1 MWTPLRP
8 SSLKNQGFVLVAV
21 LMSVTVLVTGAL
33 AFAWFTRMELR
44 RAEALA
50 FSLQA
55 RSLAEAA
62 IHEVRRGLVLDTND
76 SDSLHEPWFRTWPLP
91 FGENISV
98 VVRLTPQ
105 NDALPVNA
113 LFLPDGTTL
122 RRELEA
128 PWERLWEEIG
138 RPELAAG
145 VLDFLDTDRTPR
157 PGGSE
162 EESFINRPPSAL
174 EEIRLF
180 PGIDENLYTGN
191 NEEIPVG
198 LERYLT
204 VRSDGK
210 INVNVALPQVLE
222 LLDPSLTTEVV
233 REILDRR
240 GREPLSSW
248 DDLAGL
254 PGFSSALR
262 PRLAGLLSFTSSHFL
277 AEVEVRRE
285 NLVRRFEAVLVKQPG
300 RCTIVAWKEM

>member
-1 MWTPLRP
+1 MWTRLRP
-8 SSLKNQGFVLVAV
+8 SSPKNHGFVLVAV

-44 RAEALA
+44 KAEAIA

-55 RSLAEAA
+55 RSLAETA
-62 IHEVRRGLVLDTND
+62 IHEVQRGLVLDTND
-76 SDSLHEPWFRTWPLP
+76 SDSLHEPWFGSWPLP
-91 FGENISV
+91 FGENLSV
-98 VVRLTPQ
+98 VVRLTPK
-105 NDALPVNA
+105 NDALPANA

-122 RRELEA
+122 RREMEN
-128 PWERLWEEIG
+128 PWERLWEEAG
-138 RPELAAG
+138 QPEMAAG
-145 VLDFLDTDRTPR
+145 MLDFLDTDRTPR

-162 EESFINRPPSAL
+162 EESFINRPPSTL

-191 NEEIPVG
+191 NEKTPVG

-222 LLDPSLTTEVV
+222 LLDPSLTAGVV
-233 REILDRR
+233 REIIERR
-240 GREPLSSW
+240 GREPLSGW
-248 DDLAGL
+248 GDLTGL
-254 PGFSSALR
+254 PGFPAALR

-277 AEVEVRRE
+277 AEVEVRRD
-285 NLVRRFEAVLVKQPG
+285 NLVRRFEAVLLKQGG